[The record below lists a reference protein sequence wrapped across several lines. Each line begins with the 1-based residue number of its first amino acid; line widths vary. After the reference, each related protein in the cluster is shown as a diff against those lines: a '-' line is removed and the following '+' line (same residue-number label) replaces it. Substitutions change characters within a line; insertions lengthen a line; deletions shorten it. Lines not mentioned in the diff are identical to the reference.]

1 MLHALHDNARNV
13 LYMLWAIRLV
23 GRTVRMSITCKLLLH
38 IVCHIY
44 VCYIMLFDILIDSV
58 GRAGRDGLPS
68 KAVLLYKSDDVNR
81 LRFIM
86 NKDNASDDGRPG
98 FMLSQE
104 DQEVYSCIYMRVYIL
119 LQYEMIT
126 RSTGYKLYI
135 VCGT

>member
-1 MLHALHDNARNV
+1 V
-13 LYMLWAIRLV
+13 IC
-23 GRTVRMSITCKLLLH
+23 T
-38 IVCHIY
+38 
-44 VCYIMLFDILIDSV
+44 LFIHSILIAI

-86 NKDNASDDGRPG
+86 NKDNANDDGRPD

-104 DQEVYSCIYMRVYIL
+104 DQEVYNCIYMCVYIL
-119 LQYEMIT
+119 LQYELIT
-126 RSTGYKLYI
+126 RLTGYKLYR